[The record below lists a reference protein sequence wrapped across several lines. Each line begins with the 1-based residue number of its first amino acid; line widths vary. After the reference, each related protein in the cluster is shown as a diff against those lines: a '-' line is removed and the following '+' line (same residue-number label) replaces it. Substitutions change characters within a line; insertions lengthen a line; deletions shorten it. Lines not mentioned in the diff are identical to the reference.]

1 MAYPQPK
8 VPSSQQLGF
17 GIIFTWQS
25 GLQKAHL
32 IIPKSKLTRILRTA
46 PASLLMRKVMPH
58 FRAHLDPDL
67 LASRVL
73 SPCLFHSLTN
83 KSGISIQ
90 LGVTSF
96 AKPRKPCTP
105 LAGTSTLLLDL
116 VPKLLSCFQQMLW
129 RRNGGQDQA
138 GGTTAAVLLP
148 PGAPLIFPPKDKS

>member
-1 MAYPQPK
+1 
-8 VPSSQQLGF
+8 
-17 GIIFTWQS
+17 
-25 GLQKAHL
+25 
-32 IIPKSKLTRILRTA
+32 
-46 PASLLMRKVMPH
+46 MPH

-96 AKPRKPCTP
+96 AKPCKPCTP

-116 VPKLLSCFQQMLW
+116 AEGAQ
-129 RRNGGQDQA
+129 
-138 GGTTAAVLLP
+138 TAVL
-148 PGAPLIFPPKDKS
+148 FPTNALEEKRRAG

>member
-1 MAYPQPK
+1 
-8 VPSSQQLGF
+8 
-17 GIIFTWQS
+17 
-25 GLQKAHL
+25 
-32 IIPKSKLTRILRTA
+32 
-46 PASLLMRKVMPH
+46 MRKVMPH

-129 RRNGGQDQA
+129 RRNGGQDNNKPRTKLVEPPQPCCC
-138 GGTTAAVLLP
+138 LLE
-148 PGAPLIFPPKDKS
+148 PL